1 MLHERDSFFDRHKRH
16 FGRLLEP
23 AKSEIV
29 VFAKAA
35 TLSGF
40 DSAVH
45 EQKDSTSWTR
55 AKGKLLRWVEQRTLG

>member
-1 MLHERDSFFDRHKRH
+1 MGSVERRRSHVDRFGVAMLHERDSFFDRHKRH

-29 VFAKAA
+29 VFAKDA
-35 TLSGF
+35 TLGGF

-45 EQKDSTSWTR
+45 EQKDSTS
-55 AKGKLLRWVEQRTLG
+55 